1 MIRKKTNSGKSVR
14 AGKPERKTMNPDTA
28 LYYLDYAFMVS
39 LGILG
44 ITFVLTT
51 FLFFRFRIPEIFAF
65 RSHMGDRKRKKS
77 DTKKTEMR
85 EYLSGNRSRTE
96 PAMFR
101 KETGEGRSGYLSGN
115 RGRTEPA
122 MFRKDMGE
130 ETSGFRFEITQD
142 IVVVHTEEI
151 VAWMGKEER

>member
-1 MIRKKTNSGKSVR
+1 
-14 AGKPERKTMNPDTA
+14 MNPDTA

-101 KETGEGRSGYLSGN
+101 K
-115 RGRTEPA
+115 
-122 MFRKDMGE
+122 DMGE